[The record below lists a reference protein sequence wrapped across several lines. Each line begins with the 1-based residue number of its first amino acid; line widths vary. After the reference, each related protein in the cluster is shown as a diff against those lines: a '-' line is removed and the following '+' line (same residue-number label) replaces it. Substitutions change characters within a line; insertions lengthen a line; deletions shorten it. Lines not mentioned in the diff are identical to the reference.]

1 MSVKEMAFFCSD
13 FILEIYGIK
22 NMNGEYSKIL
32 LQIKGVLQG
41 IDQSLHNLAENFDKL
56 TKQIVKE
63 SEKEKD

>member
-1 MSVKEMAFFCSD
+1 
-13 FILEIYGIK
+13 
-22 NMNGEYSKIL
+22 MNNDYTKIL

-41 IDQSLHNLAENFDKL
+41 IDQSLYNLAENFDKL

>member
-1 MSVKEMAFFCSD
+1 MVFFCSD

-41 IDQSLHNLAENFDKL
+41 IDQSLYNLAENFDKL

>member
-1 MSVKEMAFFCSD
+1 
-13 FILEIYGIK
+13 
-22 NMNGEYSKIL
+22 MNGEYSKIL

-41 IDQSLHNLAENFDKL
+41 IDQSLYNLAENFDKL

>member
-1 MSVKEMAFFCSD
+1 MAFFCSD

-41 IDQSLHNLAENFDKL
+41 IDQSLYNLAENFDKL